1 MANAAAEAAGGATGG
16 ADGKGKEAEGEPAP
30 VVDNTPKF
38 LAFAG
43 GGSRLDGKSGGVRQ
57 DAV

>member
-1 MANAAAEAAGGATGG
+1 
-16 ADGKGKEAEGEPAP
+16 
-30 VVDNTPKF
+30 VDNTPKF